1 MGSIIIKDRM
11 ACKHLKNSLV
21 GQSVSKLHDLDAAIN
36 LTLKNV
42 NFDEQSAT
50 VLKLINQ
57 VSDDTVKQK
66 SIYRDLQDI
75 ADQIKRTSTYF
86 TWIGVADIRN
96 GVMTDTDEQDEYRP
110 DPKWYNSEKLNK
122 GEPYFTENS
131 ILMDENNPMVVY
143 TYPVKDGSTGETIG
157 AIILYFDNNYFID
170 KLKMET
176 NFRNQTWFISDPDSE
191 ILYHSK
197 GYNPKITEK
206 IENIEGNKLDLT
218 AHSNN
223 RKYVS
228 YQSDITTID
237 NCKLIYIVPKGEIV
251 SQSLLTICMIPI
263 LTLMSIGIIILSIK
277 SLTSEI
283 VSEIHDIIK
292 SLKLVADCNFCEQ
305 LEVKSNDE
313 IGLLVNEFNKAID
326 ALKYQAEHDKMTKF
340 LNAKTFYQKAESF
353 VVPYGDIKFALIRLD
368 IDNFS
373 FINDIYD
380 WGVGNEILIKISWL
394 IRHIFA
400 DNSLYGYIGGD
411 VYVICTKYTD
421 QDEMLKK
428 ILKLSEEIKTCD
440 NRITMTPHFG
450 IYNDMKNGE
459 NMNIICDYA
468 SVALK
473 TIKGNL
479 LETYVFYNND
489 FDDKHKDQKFVESQ
503 KQIALDNKQFYIV
516 LQPKCDIDTGN
527 IVGAEALVR
536 WKSPERKQMIS
547 PGKFIPIFEK
557 NGFVIP
563 LDKYVWE
570 ETCKVLKKWKDN
582 SCRDIPISV
591 NVSRMHIFNSDFVD
605 DFEQLT
611 KKYDIPPKLLDIEV
625 TESALLENVD
635 NILEA
640 VMLDLKSRGFRL
652 LMDDFASGYSSLIAL
667 QKLPFDVIKIDKG
680 LIDNIDEPKNKQLVT
695 GVVSMLNNLQKDIVI
710 EGVEYDWQK
719 EAIKDTGCKVIQG
732 FCFSRPISVD
742 EFEKLAFGRVIQ

>member
-1 MGSIIIKDRM
+1 M
-11 ACKHLKNSLV
+11 ACKHLKNSLLR
-21 GQSVSKLHDLDAAIN
+21 QSVSKLHDLNAAIN

-251 SQSLLTICMIPI
+251 SQSLLTICMILI